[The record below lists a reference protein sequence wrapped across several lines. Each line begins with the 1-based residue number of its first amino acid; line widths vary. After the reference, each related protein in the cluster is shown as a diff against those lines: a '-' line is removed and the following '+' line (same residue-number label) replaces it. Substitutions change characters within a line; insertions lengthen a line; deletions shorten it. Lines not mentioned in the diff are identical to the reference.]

1 MIITI
6 DGPSG
11 TGKSTVARG
20 LADALEITYF
30 DTGALYRA
38 ISWQILKEGISY
50 HEKEELLALLK
61 AFSYHIQIVDGEK
74 HYFVGNTDVTIAIR
88 GPEVTAIVSEVSALK
103 EVREALK
110 PVQINFSK
118 ETDVVFEGRDLGTVV
133 FPHADVKFFLVARP
147 EVRAER
153 RYKEL
158 QKKFPNQ
165 TFSQEKTLQEIESRD
180 NSDSSRKI
188 APLKQA
194 DDAVLVDTSDLTIQ
208 EVVQKLKEIV
218 QAWIKK

>member
-20 LADALEITYF
+20 LADALGITYF

-38 ISWQILKEGISY
+38 ISWKILREGISY
-50 HEKEELLALLK
+50 HEKDELLALLK
-61 AFSYHIQIVDGEK
+61 VFSYRIQIVDGEK
-74 HYFVGNTDVTIAIR
+74 HYFVGNSDVTKAIR

-110 PVQINFSK
+110 PLQVNFSK
-118 ETDVVFEGRDLGTVV
+118 EIDVVFEGRDLGTVV

-158 QKKFPNQ
+158 QKKFPDQ
-165 TFSQEKTLQEIESRD
+165 SFSQEKTLQEIESRD
-180 NSDSSRKI
+180 NSDSNRKI

-194 DDAVLVDTSDLTIQ
+194 DDAVLVDTSDLTIE
-208 EVVQKLKEIV
+208 EVVQTLKEIV
-218 QAWIKK
+218 QA

>member
-61 AFSYHIQIVDGEK
+61 AFSYRIQTVNGEK

-110 PVQINFSK
+110 PLQINFSK
-118 ETDVVFEGRDLGTVV
+118 EMDVVFEGRDLGTVV

-194 DDAVLVDTSDLTIQ
+194 DDAVLVDTSDLTIK
-208 EVVQKLKEIV
+208 EVVQKLKEII
-218 QAWIKK
+218 QA

>member
-50 HEKEELLALLK
+50 HEKDELLALLK
-61 AFSYHIQIVDGEK
+61 AFSYRIQTIDGEK
-74 HYFVGNTDVTIAIR
+74 HYFVGNSDVTIAIR

-110 PVQINFSK
+110 PLQINFSK
-118 ETDVVFEGRDLGTVV
+118 EIDVVFEGRDLGTVV

-218 QAWIKK
+218 QA

>member
-20 LADALEITYF
+20 LADALGITYF

-50 HEKEELLALLK
+50 HEKEELLELLK
-61 AFSYHIQIVDGEK
+61 AFSYRIQTIDGEK
-74 HYFVGNTDVTIAIR
+74 RYFVGNTDVTIAIR

-110 PVQINFSK
+110 PLQIDFSK
-118 ETDVVFEGRDLGTVV
+118 EIDVVFEGRDLGTVV

-180 NSDSSRKI
+180 NSDSNRKI

-194 DDAVLVDTSDLTIQ
+194 DDVVLVDTSDLTIK

-218 QAWIKK
+218 QA

>member
-50 HEKEELLALLK
+50 HEKEELRALLK
-61 AFSYHIQIVDGEK
+61 AFSYRIQTVDGEK
-74 HYFVGNTDVTIAIR
+74 HYFVGNTDVTVAIR
-88 GPEVTAIVSEVSALK
+88 EPAVTAIVSEVSALK

-110 PVQINFSK
+110 PLQINFVK
-118 ETDVVFEGRDLGTVV
+118 EMDVVFEGRDLGTVV

-180 NSDSSRKI
+180 NSDSNRKI

-194 DDAVLVDTSDLTIQ
+194 DDAVLVDTSDLTIK

-218 QAWIKK
+218 QA

>member
-50 HEKEELLALLK
+50 HEKGELLALLK
-61 AFSYHIQIVDGEK
+61 AFSYRIQTVHGEK

-110 PVQINFSK
+110 PLQINFSK
-118 ETDVVFEGRDLGTVV
+118 EIDVVFEGRDLGTVV

-218 QAWIKK
+218 QA

>member
-20 LADALEITYF
+20 LADSLGITYF

-38 ISWQILKEGISY
+38 ISWKILKEGIAY
-50 HEKEELLALLK
+50 HEKEELLSLLK
-61 AFSYHIQIVDGEK
+61 AFSYRIQTIDEEK
-74 HYFVGNTDVTIAIR
+74 HYFVGKTDVTMAIR
-88 GPEVTAIVSEVSALK
+88 SPEVTAIVSEVSALK

-110 PVQINFSK
+110 PLQINFSK
-118 ETDVVFEGRDLGTVV
+118 EIDAVFEGRDLGTVV
-133 FPHADVKFFLVARP
+133 FPHADIKFYLIARP

-158 QKKFPNQ
+158 QQKFPDQ
-165 TFSQEKTLQEIESRD
+165 TFSRQKTLQEIESRD
-180 NSDSSRKI
+180 KSDSTREI
-188 APLKQA
+188 APLRQA
-194 DDAVLVDTSDLTIQ
+194 DDAILVDTSDLTVE
-208 EVVQKLKEIV
+208 EVVLKLREIV
-218 QAWIKK
+218 QK

>member
-20 LADALEITYF
+20 LADSLGITYF

-38 ISWQILKEGISY
+38 ISWKILKEGVSY
-50 HEKEELLALLK
+50 HEKEGLLALLK
-61 AFSYHIQIVDGEK
+61 AFSYRIQAIGGEK
-74 HYFVGNTDVTIAIR
+74 HYFVGNTDVTMAIR
-88 GPEVTAIVSEVSALK
+88 SSEVTAIVSEVSALK

-110 PVQINFSK
+110 PLQVNFSK
-118 ETDVVFEGRDLGTVV
+118 EIDVVFEGRDLGTVV
-133 FPHADVKFFLVARP
+133 FPHADVKFYLIARP
-147 EVRAER
+147 EVRAQR

-158 QKKFPNQ
+158 QKKFPDQ
-165 TFSQEKTLQEIESRD
+165 VFSQEKTLQEIESRD
-180 NSDSSRKI
+180 KSDSSRKI

-194 DDAVLVDTSDLTIQ
+194 DDAILVDTSDLTIE
-208 EVVQKLKEIV
+208 EVVQKLKGIV
-218 QAWIKK
+218 QT

>member
-20 LADALEITYF
+20 LADALGITYF

-38 ISWQILKEGISY
+38 ISWKILKEGISY
-50 HEKEELLALLK
+50 HEKDELLALLK
-61 AFSYHIQIVDGEK
+61 AFSYRIQTVDGEK
-74 HYFVGNTDVTIAIR
+74 HYFVGNTDVTKAIR
-88 GPEVTAIVSEVSALK
+88 SPEVTAIVSEVSALK

-110 PVQINFSK
+110 PLQINFSK
-118 ETDVVFEGRDLGTVV
+118 EIDVVFEGRDLGTVV
-133 FPHADVKFFLVARP
+133 FPYADVKFYLIARP

-158 QKKFPNQ
+158 QKKFPDQ
-165 TFSQEKTLQEIESRD
+165 TFTQEKTLQEIESRD
-180 NSDSSRKI
+180 KSDSSRKI

-194 DDAVLVDTSDLTIQ
+194 DDAILVDTSDLTIE
-208 EVVQKLKEIV
+208 EVIQRLKGIV
-218 QAWIKK
+218 QT